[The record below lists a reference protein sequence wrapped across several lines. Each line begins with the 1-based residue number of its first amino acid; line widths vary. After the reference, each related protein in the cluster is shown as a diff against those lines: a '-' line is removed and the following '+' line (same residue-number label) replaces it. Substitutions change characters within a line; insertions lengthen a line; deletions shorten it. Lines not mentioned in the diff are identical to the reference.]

1 MSTMNKFPRICAVC
15 GALHEYTIL
24 TSTNTFGSP
33 DLDLRPPQMKRS
45 TMPLWVQ
52 ECPSCGYAAKEVS
65 DPTQIPREYLQSEA
79 YRNCGGIRFA
89 EPLAGSFYRQYLILL
104 WDQKF
109 TKAFFALLHA
119 AWVCDDAD
127 DAENAV
133 RCRDIAAELL
143 EMNILPAEQEKEYLL
158 LYADVLRRAGHFGKL
173 LDKFRD
179 TWLDNEDL
187 RKILIFECVCAD
199 KKDAGCHTV
208 EDAVRFYDE
217 ICEMTKG
224 RLPTKEN

>member
-1 MSTMNKFPRICAVC
+1 MSKMWTFPRICAVC
-15 GALHEYTIL
+15 GALHEYRIL
-24 TSTNTFGSP
+24 TFTDAIGSP
-33 DLDLRPPQMKRS
+33 DLDLRPPEKERS

-127 DAENAV
+127 DTENAV
-133 RCRDIAAELL
+133 LCRDIAAELL
-143 EMNILPAEQEKEYLL
+143 EMNILPAEQEKKYLL
-158 LYADVLRRAGHFGKL
+158 LYADVLRRAGHFEKMI
-173 LDKFRD
+173 DKFTD
-179 TWLDNEDL
+179 TWLENEDH
-187 RKILIFECVCAD
+187 RKILIFEYTRAE
-199 KKDAGCHTV
+199 KQDAGCYTV

-217 ICEMTKG
+217 LHEG
-224 RLPTKEN
+224 LE